1 LSERDLSERL
11 LNFALKCFELNSQ
24 IPNKKEYD
32 VLKYQFSKSSTS
44 IGANYEESQSTT
56 FKEFSQRIRICV
68 REALETRYWIKIIS
82 ALKLGDK
89 ILVEYLSKEIE
100 EIIKILKTILR
111 KTTNSN

>member
-1 LSERDLSERL
+1 MSERDLSERL
-11 LNFALKCFELNSQ
+11 LNFAVNCFELIKQLPQNR
-24 IPNKKEYD
+24 EFD
-32 VLKYQFSKSSTS
+32 VLRYQLSKSSTS

-68 REALETRYWIKIIS
+68 REALETWYWIKIIS

-89 ILVEYLSKEIE
+89 ILVEYLAKEIE

-111 KTTNSN
+111 KTTNPN